1 LNTTG
6 FANAIDEG
14 FAEGEEEEPF
24 EVSGT
29 DGFEFVK
36 KEEGGDCY
44 GCGKEQP
51 EGHDDEDGDVAF
63 GEKEL
68 FGNDETDAPDN

>member
-1 LNTTG
+1 M
-6 FANAIDEG
+6 
-14 FAEGEEEEPF
+14 
-24 EVSGT
+24 SGT

-68 FGNDETDAPDN
+68 FGDDETDAPDN